1 MAKTRSRS
9 PRRRSASASSSKRTA
24 SRRTASSSGK
34 GNVIRLKPLYNEIS
48 RVLKELERMQKRQGT
63 AGVALLE
70 EAAAPD
76 PVSLAIARLT
86 QHQADFR
93 DICGP
98 TMEIPP
104 KP

>member
-1 MAKTRSRS
+1 
-9 PRRRSASASSSKRTA
+9 
-24 SRRTASSSGK
+24 
-34 GNVIRLKPLYNEIS
+34 VIRLKPLYNEIG
-48 RVLKELERMQKRQGT
+48 RVLKQLERMQKRQGT
-63 AGVALLE
+63 AGAALLE

-86 QHQADFR
+86 QHQADFAA
-93 DICGP
+93 ICGP